1 MLIAERRGFF
11 RRRYE
16 VRDDAAGAVAPVE
29 LVLSTWERRGE
40 FVLDDV
46 VHEIRLRRRFLMGH
60 DGSLLAGGR
69 ELAHADGM
77 GTADWTLQTDDRRYR
92 FVRPH
97 LFRRTQDMVEAGES
111 VGSVRR
117 TALTSGA
124 EADLPLLPLRV
135 QLFVVGALL
144 LVWEEE
150 SS

>member
-1 MLIAERRGFF
+1 MLIADRRGFL

-16 VRDDAAGAVAPVE
+16 VRDDAPGAGAPVE
-29 LVLSTWERRGE
+29 LVLSTWAPSGE
-40 FVLDDV
+40 FELDDV
-46 VHEIRLRRRFLMGH
+46 VHEIRLRHRFLVGH
-60 DGSLLAGGR
+60 DAGLFAGGR
-69 ELAHADGM
+69 ELAHAQGV
-77 GTADWTLQTDDRRYR
+77 GTSDWTLQVDDRRYR

-97 LFRRTQDMVEAGES
+97 LFRRTQHMVEAGES
-111 VGSVRR
+111 VGSVRKV
-117 TALTSGA
+117 ALTSGA